1 MTIMDCDVAII
12 GCGPVGAT
20 LANLL
25 GKHGV
30 SVTVL
35 EREPGIYHAPRAG
48 HFDGEI
54 MRVFQA
60 IGLADRISERV
71 RVSIG
76 MRFVNAKGELL
87 LDWPRPQEVGPMGWH
102 ASYRFHQPDLETILR
117 DGMAKLSP
125 IDLKLRCDAFA
136 VDDFDDHVEIR
147 YEDLNRG
154 TIGRIRA
161 SYVVGCDGARSTVRR
176 FMGTPL
182 DDLLSHENWLIVDGI
197 LNRPRPDLPD
207 HTIQYCD
214 PARPLTVIRMIDN
227 RRRWEFMLMPGDD
240 PAFMTRPE
248 KVWKLLERWIGPD
261 EMEIERAVVYTF
273 HSVVASGWLV
283 GRKLLAGDACHQ
295 TPPFMGQGMCAGIR
309 DAANLSWKLAAVIR
323 GRAGLSLL
331 DTYETE
337 RSPHVRE
344 FISTAVR
351 LGGLIQTRDPEQA
364 AKRDRKLL
372 QNPSIMQ
379 TPVPPLGPGL
389 HTGTGAAGRL
399 VPQFRQAD
407 GRRMDDIIGLNF
419 AALGTR
425 SSRPTIGRELNDR
438 LEQLG
443 AVRMWD
449 DTAEI
454 KAYLAELNTETL
466 VIRPDRYILGS
477 AEDTRAFDAL
487 AATMPLAA

>member
-1 MTIMDCDVAII
+1 
-12 GCGPVGAT
+12 
-20 LANLL
+20 
-25 GKHGV
+25 
-30 SVTVL
+30 
-35 EREPGIYHAPRAG
+35 
-48 HFDGEI
+48 
-54 MRVFQA
+54 
-60 IGLADRISERV
+60 
-71 RVSIG
+71 
-76 MRFVNAKGELL
+76 
-87 LDWPRPQEVGPMGWH
+87 
-102 ASYRFHQPDLETILR
+102 
-117 DGMAKLSP
+117 
-125 IDLKLRCDAFA
+125 
-136 VDDFDDHVEIR
+136 
-147 YEDLNRG
+147 
-154 TIGRIRA
+154 
-161 SYVVGCDGARSTVRR
+161 
-176 FMGTPL
+176 
-182 DDLLSHENWLIVDGI
+182 
-197 LNRPRPDLPD
+197 
-207 HTIQYCD
+207 
-214 PARPLTVIRMIDN
+214 
-227 RRRWEFMLMPGDD
+227 
-240 PAFMTRPE
+240 
-248 KVWKLLERWIGPD
+248 
-261 EMEIERAVVYTF
+261 MEIERAVVYTF
-273 HSVVASGWLV
+273 HSVVAAGWRI

-323 GRAGLSLL
+323 GRARPSLL

-351 LGGLIQTRDPEQA
+351 LGSLIQTRDPEQA

-372 QNPSIMQ
+372 ENPSIMQ

-425 SSRPTIGRELNDR
+425 SSRPTISRELNDR

-443 AVRMWD
+443 AVRLWD

-454 KAYLAELNTETL
+454 KAYLAELKTETL

>member
-1 MTIMDCDVAII
+1 MDCDVAII

-25 GKHGV
+25 GKQGV
-30 SVTVL
+30 SVTIL
-35 EREPGIYHAPRAG
+35 EREPSIYHAPRAG
-48 HFDGEI
+48 HFDGET

-76 MRFVNAKGELL
+76 MQFVNAKGELL
-87 LDWPRPQEVGPMGWH
+87 LDWPRPQEIGPMGWH
-102 ASYRFHQPDLETILR
+102 ASYRFHQPYLETILR
-117 DGMAKLSP
+117 DGMAKLPSV
-125 IDLKLRCDAFA
+125 DLKRRCDAFA
-136 VDDFDDHVEIR
+136 VDEFDDHVEVR
-147 YEDLNRG
+147 YEDLSRG
-154 TIGRIRA
+154 TISKVKA

-182 DDLLSHENWLIVDGI
+182 DDLRSHENWLIVDGI
-197 LNRPRPDLPD
+197 LTRPRPDLPD

-214 PARPLTVIRMIDN
+214 PARPSTVIRMIDN
-227 RRRWEFMLMPGDD
+227 RRRWEFMLIPEDE
-240 PAFMTRPE
+240 PASITRPE
-248 KVWKLLERWIGPD
+248 KVWDLLKRWIGPD
-261 EMEIERAVVYTF
+261 DMEIERAVVYTF
-273 HSVVASGWLV
+273 HSVVAAGWRV

-309 DAANLSWKLAAVIR
+309 DVANLSWKLSAVIH
-323 GRAGLSLL
+323 GRAAQSLL

-337 RSPHVRE
+337 RSEHVRE

-351 LGGLIQTRDPEQA
+351 LGNLIQTRDPEQA
-364 AKRDRKLL
+364 AKRDRELS
-372 QNPSIMQ
+372 QNPFIMQ

-389 HTGTGAAGRL
+389 HTGTGPAGRL
-399 VPQFRQAD
+399 VPQFQQAD
-407 GRRMDDIIGLNF
+407 GRRMDDMIGMNF
-419 AALGTR
+419 AVLGMR
-425 SSRPTIGRELNDR
+425 NSWPTINRELNDR

-443 AVRMWD
+443 AVRLWD

-454 KAYLAELNTETL
+454 KEYLAELKAQAL

-477 AEDTRAFDAL
+477 ADDTRALDAL
-487 AATMPLAA
+487 AAAMPLAA